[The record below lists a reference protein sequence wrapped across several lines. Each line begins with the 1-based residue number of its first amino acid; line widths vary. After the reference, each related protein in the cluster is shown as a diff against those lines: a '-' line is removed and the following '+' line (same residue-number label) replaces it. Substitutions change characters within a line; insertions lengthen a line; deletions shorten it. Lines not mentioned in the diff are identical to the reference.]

1 MGVFNSLLKLFYPE
15 LCSGCGQ
22 SLLRGEKTICL
33 SCMLKIAR
41 TDYHTFSDNPVA
53 KLFYGKINIKNATTM
68 CFYDKGGLMQ
78 HLLHQLK
85 YRNNFN
91 VGLFLGKQLGKC
103 LSEAELYKDIDV
115 IIPIPLHK
123 KKLKKRGYN
132 QSKIIADGFV
142 QAFPLPIYEDVLVR
156 IEFTETQT
164 KKNRWDRYQ
173 NVKDMFAIN
182 NPEKIEG
189 KHVLLIDDVITT
201 GATIEACA
209 KHLLSVDGVQ
219 VSIASI
225 ASPAR

>member
-53 KLFYGKINIKNATTM
+53 KLFYGKINIKRTTM

-123 KKLKKRGYN
+123 KKLKK
-132 QSKIIADGFV
+132 
-142 QAFPLPIYEDVLVR
+142 E
-156 IEFTETQT
+156 
-164 KKNRWDRYQ
+164 
-173 NVKDMFAIN
+173 
-182 NPEKIEG
+182 
-189 KHVLLIDDVITT
+189 
-201 GATIEACA
+201 ATIKVKSLQTALF
-209 KHLLSVDGVQ
+209 KHFLFQ
-219 VSIASI
+219 FMKMF
-225 ASPAR
+225 

>member
-1 MGVFNSLLKLFYPE
+1 M
-15 LCSGCGQ
+15 
-22 SLLRGEKTICL
+22 
-33 SCMLKIAR
+33 
-41 TDYHTFSDNPVA
+41 
-53 KLFYGKINIKNATTM
+53 
-68 CFYDKGGLMQ
+68 
-78 HLLHQLK
+78 
-85 YRNNFN
+85 
-91 VGLFLGKQLGKC
+91 
-103 LSEAELYKDIDV
+103 
-115 IIPIPLHK
+115 
-123 KKLKKRGYN
+123 
-132 QSKIIADGFV
+132 
-142 QAFPLPIYEDVLVR
+142 R